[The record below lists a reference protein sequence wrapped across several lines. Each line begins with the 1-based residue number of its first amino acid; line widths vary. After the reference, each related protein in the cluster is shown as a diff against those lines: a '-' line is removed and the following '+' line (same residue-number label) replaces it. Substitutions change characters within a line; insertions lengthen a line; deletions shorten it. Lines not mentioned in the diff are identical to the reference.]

1 MPSPL
6 GFNLL
11 VVKNDGSGV
20 FRLTFPRW
28 LLGLTVGGLIFVVST
43 LFAIHSDYISL
54 RQQRAHLA
62 QFQARFADQQV
73 IIDDFERRARG
84 VRAEIDSWR
93 DLHARIWEP
102 FGPEAGP
109 AAVKRSTG
117 IGEGTTS
124 RAGTDSGLAAVR
136 EEMDRLVVIVKEEG
150 ESLRALDRFFARAG
164 KVLASLP
171 SRWPPISGK
180 APAHDRPLAALPLAP
195 GSRAARSS
203 GAAVIEREPQ
213 ADLVEGLACLTRGP
227 DLCQG
232 PT

>member
-1 MPSPL
+1 MPSPI

-43 LFAIHSDYISL
+43 LFAIHSDYLSL

-62 QFQARFADQQV
+62 QFHARFADQQV

-109 AAVKRSTG
+109 AVKRSTG
-117 IGEGTTS
+117 IGGGTTS
-124 RAGTDSGLAAVR
+124 RAGTDSGPAAVR
-136 EEMDRLVVIVKEEG
+136 EEMDRLAVIVKEEG
-150 ESLRALDRFFARAG
+150 ESLRALDRFLARAG

-171 SRWPPISGK
+171 SRWPPTSGK
-180 APAHDRPLAALPLAP
+180 APAHDRPLAAPPLAL

-203 GAAVIEREPQ
+203 GAAVLDREPQ
-213 ADLVEGLACLTRGP
+213 ADLVEGLACLARGP
-227 DLCQG
+227 DLCQD